1 MAYNKYMQNMAEN
14 VLTNYKTENGK
25 LKIQKTKNDIKATI
39 ENTVEN
45 LKFIIS
51 QKNQSIRVS
60 YKGIEDTT
68 AYYDDIEIKRVLSNL
83 IVNASEY
90 SFDNSTIDIIVEK
103 KDNNFKITVS
113 DTGLGIQQS
122 DINTLFQKYSTN
134 SKDYRKVGTG
144 LGLYICRAIVNAHG
158 GNIEASQPKDGGMSF
173 SFTINLDLPLD
184 KKLNLSAN
192 SDIGNIN
199 KSSDI
204 NNSND
209 IED

>member
-1 MAYNKYMQNMAEN
+1 MASNKYMQNMAEN

-25 LKIQKTKNDIKATI
+25 LKIQKTKNDIKTTI

-51 QKNQSIRVS
+51 QKNQSIKVS
-60 YKGIEDTT
+60 YKNIDNTT

-90 SFDNSTIDIIVEK
+90 SFDNSVIDIIVEK
-103 KDNNFKITVS
+103 LEGNFKITVS
-113 DTGLGIQQS
+113 DTGLGIQS
-122 DINTLFQKYSTN
+122 NDISTLFKKYSTN

-158 GNIEASQPKDGGMSF
+158 GTIEASRPKNGGMSF
-173 SFTINLDLPLD
+173 SFTISLDTPKD
-184 KKLNLSAN
+184 SNAKSGSMYDA
-192 SDIGNIN
+192 DFDN
-199 KSSDI
+199 KTGG
-204 NNSND
+204 NSNTDD
-209 IED
+209 I

>member
-1 MAYNKYMQNMAEN
+1 M
-14 VLTNYKTENGK
+14 
-25 LKIQKTKNDIKATI
+25 
-39 ENTVEN
+39 
-45 LKFIIS
+45 
-51 QKNQSIRVS
+51 S